1 MRDNRGQGRT
11 CRGKIEQWGMT
22 GSNVGPKGQQGGI
35 VMGATGVKG
44 VVMGVIIV
52 RICLSKLVLIEKDG
66 LTFQKGSL
74 LGVRKLTQVRC
85 AYLES
90 KESLL
95 F

>member
-1 MRDNRGQGRT
+1 
-11 CRGKIEQWGMT
+11 MT
-22 GSNVGPKGQQGGI
+22 VSNVRPKGQQGGI

-52 RICLSKLVLIEKDG
+52 RIYLSDDSLTKSKLVLIEKDG
-66 LTFQKGSL
+66 LTFQKDSL
-74 LGVRKLTQVRC
+74 LGVRQLTQVRC

>member
-1 MRDNRGQGRT
+1 
-11 CRGKIEQWGMT
+11 
-22 GSNVGPKGQQGGI
+22 
-35 VMGATGVKG
+35 MGATGVKG

-74 LGVRKLTQVRC
+74 LGVRQLTQVRC

-95 F
+95 FSKTIF